1 MLRNLHYSF
10 GEAQDKSKRA
20 EVAELM
26 RICGMT
32 DEISSD
38 SGEKDDNS

>member
-10 GEAQDKSKRA
+10 GEAQDKVKLA

-26 RICGMT
+26 QICGMT
-32 DEISSD
+32 DEISPD
-38 SGEKDDNS
+38 SGDKGDNS